1 MKKRLTRNNRPPVW
15 LREKLEKRPGPARR
29 IVSSVQLPQT
39 QATTAHDTPPSYTG
53 SYPALTLAVHES
65 PGGKCT
71 ATTYLP
77 AQNISPLEALWI
89 KHLGKEL
96 VHLLKIGSLN
106 YSVYG
111 GKPWPEN
118 KSNGNTGYHRARPET

>member
-1 MKKRLTRNNRPPVW
+1 MKKHFERNNSPPVW

-29 IVSSVQLPQT
+29 IVSSVQLPQI
-39 QATTAHDTPPSYTG
+39 QATTAHDTPPGYTG

-71 ATTYLP
+71 ATTSLP
-77 AQNISPLEALWI
+77 ALNISPVEALWI

-96 VHLLKIGSLN
+96 VHLLEIGSRN
-106 YSVYG
+106 YLDNG
-111 GKPWPEN
+111 AKHWPES
-118 KSNGNTGYHRARPET
+118 KSNGNTGYHRARRET